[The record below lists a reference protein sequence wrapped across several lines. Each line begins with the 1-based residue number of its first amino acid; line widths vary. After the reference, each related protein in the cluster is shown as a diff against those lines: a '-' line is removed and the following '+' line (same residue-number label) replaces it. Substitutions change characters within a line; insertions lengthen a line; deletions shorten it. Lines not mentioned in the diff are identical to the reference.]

1 MSDRSF
7 ESLVNEH
14 GGRVLRTATRILRD
28 TNLANDV
35 HQEVFLA
42 VWRRWHRYNGDVNW
56 PAYLYRATVRKA
68 LELARRRAARSTGIL
83 PVIRNHGRD
92 AHATETLHSVTTTE
106 PDSELRADEL
116 QRRLAAALGRLPRRE
131 ADAFVLLRLER
142 LETVEVARL
151 MGCSESTVRVHLHR
165 AVVKLARELHEYLDQ

>member
-7 ESLVNEH
+7 EKLVNEH
-14 GGRVLRTATRILRD
+14 GGQVLRTAARILRD
-28 TNLANDV
+28 ANLANDV

-42 VWRRWHRYNGDVNW
+42 VWRGWPRYNGDVNW

-68 LELARRRAARSTGIL
+68 LELARRRVGYSPEET
-83 PVIRNHGRD
+83 PHG
-92 AHATETLHSVTTTE
+92 VTTNG
-106 PDSELRADEL
+106 PDGAMRADEL
-116 QRRLAAALGRLPRRE
+116 QQRLAAALAKLPRRE

-142 LETVEVARL
+142 LETAEAARV

-165 AVVKLARELHEYLDQ
+165 AVLRLARELHEYLDH